1 MQTSALNERLEFQAP
16 SKVSN
21 DMGGFITSFTTIFTT
36 TGAYWPLNG
45 AEAIAN
51 MAAGGLIDGKVRIR
65 YRPINIK
72 TSWRIRVVSRN
83 IYLNIAGPPVN
94 LFGERK
100 WFEIKVKEAA

>member
-1 MQTSALNERLEFQAP
+1 MQIGSLNERLEFQAP

-21 DMGGFITSFTTIFTT
+21 DMGGFITSFSTVFTT

-51 MAAGGLIDGKVRIR
+51 MAAGGLLDGKVRIR
-65 YRPINIK
+65 YRPIQIK
-72 TSWRIRVVSRN
+72 TSWRIRLISRN

-100 WFEIKVKEAA
+100 FFEIKVKESA

>member
-16 SKVSN
+16 SKTPN
-21 DMGGFITSFTTIFTT
+21 GMGGFVTSFTTIFTAS
-36 TGAYWPLNG
+36 GAYWPLNG

-51 MAAGGLIDGKVRIR
+51 MAAGGLLDGKVRIR

-72 TSWRIRVVSRN
+72 TSWRIRLVSRN

>member
-1 MQTSALNERLEFQAP
+1 MRIVALNERLEFQAP
-16 SKVSN
+16 SKTPN
-21 DMGGFITSFTTIFTT
+21 EMGGFSTVFTTIFTT
-36 TGAYWPLNG
+36 SGAYWPLNG
-45 AEAIAN
+45 AEAIAS

-65 YRPINIK
+65 YRPVKIK

-100 WFEIKVKEAA
+100 WYEIRVKEAA